1 MTDMAPTSSVVVG
14 AGKSGPGR
22 MVLVVGP
29 SGAGKD
35 TLMNGLFERLQRVS
49 GYHFARRQITR
60 PADGATETHDP
71 ITEADYERLVQ
82 EGRYAL
88 TWRAHGLGYLL
99 PAELDEFILAGDTVI
114 ANGSRQALANAFDK
128 YQNVVVMLV
137 TAPRSVLADRLAGRA
152 RETRLEIERRL
163 DRADLTLPG
172 VPNVV
177 RIENTGTVE
186 SGVETM
192 LAAIGYPG

>member
-1 MTDMAPTSSVVVG
+1 MTDMVLTSLG
-14 AGKSGPGR
+14 AAIAGKSGPGR

-35 TLMNGLFERLQRVS
+35 TLMNGLFERLARVP
-49 GYHFARRQITR
+49 GYHFARRRITR

-71 ITEADYERLVQ
+71 ITEADYERLVR
-82 EGRYAL
+82 EGRFAL

-99 PAELDEFILAGDTVI
+99 PAELDEFIRAGDTVI
-114 ANGSRQALANAFDK
+114 ANGSRQALEKAFDK
-128 YQNVVVMLV
+128 YQNVVVLLI
-137 TAPRSVLADRLAGRA
+137 TAPRSVLADRLADRA
-152 RETRLEIERRL
+152 RETRFEIERRL

-177 RIENTGTVE
+177 QIENTGTIE
-186 SGVETM
+186 SGVEAM
-192 LAAIGYPG
+192 ISAIDYPG